1 MDEPLNFSLSYEKL
15 TQFAEARIRDCD
27 LDSQGMIYISE
38 STKAAAILRF
48 WYALA
53 LNGDG
58 PLNEREARV
67 EADYAR
73 LRKLVWPETDK
84 P

>member
-15 TQFAEARIRDCD
+15 TQLAEARIRDCE
-27 LDSQGMIYISE
+27 LDRDGIIYVHASAQA
-38 STKAAAILRF
+38 TAILRF
-48 WYALA
+48 WYQLA

-58 PLNEREARV
+58 PLNEREARL

-73 LRKLVWPETDK
+73 LKKLVWPETDK